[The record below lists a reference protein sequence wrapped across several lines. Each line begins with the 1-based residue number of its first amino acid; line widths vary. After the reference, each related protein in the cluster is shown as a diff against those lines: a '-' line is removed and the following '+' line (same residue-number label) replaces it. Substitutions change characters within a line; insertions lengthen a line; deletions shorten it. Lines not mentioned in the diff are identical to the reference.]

1 MVACR
6 LTYFQEAKYLLASWP
21 RFPDPFTMF
30 NLVTHEMGDSCA
42 VDAQPAVKL
51 EEAFLYSP
59 FFYKPMHEKIMT
71 TFLDHNIFNYQDG
84 AEITQAFAEAL
95 GVA

>member
-1 MVACR
+1 M
-6 LTYFQEAKYLLASWP
+6 LASWP
-21 RFPDPFTMF
+21 RFPDPFTLF
-30 NLVTHEMGDSCA
+30 NLVAHEMGDSCPA
-42 VDAQPAVKL
+42 DAPPAVKL

-59 FFYKPMHEKIMT
+59 FFYKPVHEKVMT
-71 TFLDHNIFNYQDG
+71 SFLDQNIVNFQDG